1 MNYGDNAKQ
10 IFLNEYIIVQNELF
24 LLHRV
29 YMTVMFSDEVTF
41 CLFADFFFTLTEVKH
56 RRILSVL
63 SSAMFSSCSIR

>member
-41 CLFADFFFTLTEVKH
+41 FLFADFFFYTD
-56 RRILSVL
+56 
-63 SSAMFSSCSIR
+63 